1 MCSFFS
7 RNGFSEKLL
16 FSLRLITI
24 LTPLTA
30 DFTREEKDDTTRI
43 SSTAPVLQTLAN
55 DKLDATRL
63 VPRKYGSSRVLHDF
77 LIWNSLTANLSRFAM
92 RSSFIKVT
100 TTNAVREENER
111 ERKERRES
119 EREKNGKRDSFA
131 MWNGF
136 LLRFCCS
143 PLKNIL
149 FGVGGKDMSRISS
162 LKHTLLHSFLPR
174 ETREKKNRKSSE
186 REHLND
192 TISISSKSSV
202 CVSKASFVLHHLHPL
217 VGRKRRFGKLRIRI
231 RLGQQTMME
240 KKDDQESQ
248 QHRMF
253 YYILIMLL

>member
-43 SSTAPVLQTLAN
+43 SSTAPMLQTLAN

-131 MWNGF
+131 MWWNGF

-143 PLKNIL
+143 PWKYFVWCWGKGHVTNIL
-149 FGVGGKDMSRISS
+149 IKTRA
-162 LKHTLLHSFLPR
+162 LTLFSTAR
-174 ETREKKNRKSSE
+174 NTREKE
-186 REHLND
+186 
-192 TISISSKSSV
+192 
-202 CVSKASFVLHHLHPL
+202 
-217 VGRKRRFGKLRIRI
+217 
-231 RLGQQTMME
+231 
-240 KKDDQESQ
+240 
-248 QHRMF
+248 
-253 YYILIMLL
+253 